1 MVWVPALRGFFAGLI
16 IGECGGLTPR
26 GKIMSIVSMRDM
38 LQAGVHFGHQ
48 TRFWNPKMGQY
59 IFGSRNKVHVIN
71 LEHTVPAFNEALEV
85 LRVEAAKGN
94 QILFVGTKRAAQKIV
109 KEQAER
115 CGMPYVSHRWLGGML
130 TNWKTVCTRIERLK
144 KLEQQE
150 QDGIFDLLPK
160 KEVASTRKEL
170 EKLRMHLNGIKDMPR
185 TPDVMIVVDQRRE
198 LTAIKEAISLN
209 IPVISILDT
218 NCDPD
223 IVDIPIPGNDDSIG
237 SIKLLLNT
245 LGSNIL
251 SGQNQ
256 NID

>member
-1 MVWVPALRGFFAGLI
+1 MATVQLAQLL
-16 IGECGGLTPR
+16 E
-26 GKIMSIVSMRDM
+26 
-38 LQAGVHFGHQ
+38 AGVHFGHKAN
-48 TRFWNPKMGQY
+48 RWNPKMFPY
-59 IFGSRNKVHVIN
+59 IYSERDGIHILDLVQTSQ
-71 LEHTVPAFNEALEV
+71 LLNEASQFV
-85 LRVEAAKGN
+85 NTAAQKDK
-94 QILFVGTKRAAQKIV
+94 IFLFVGTKRQAAAII
-109 KEQAER
+109 EQEAKN
-115 CGMPYVSHRWLGGML
+115 CNSYYVNHRWLGGML

-218 NCDPD
+218 NCNPD

-237 SIKLLLNT
+237 SIKLILKT

>member
-1 MVWVPALRGFFAGLI
+1 MATVQLAQLL
-16 IGECGGLTPR
+16 E
-26 GKIMSIVSMRDM
+26 
-38 LQAGVHFGHQ
+38 AGVHFGHKAN
-48 TRFWNPKMGQY
+48 RWNPKMFPY
-59 IFGSRNKVHVIN
+59 IYSERDGIHILDLVQTSQ
-71 LEHTVPAFNEALEV
+71 LLNEASQFV
-85 LRVEAAKGN
+85 NTAAQKDK
-94 QILFVGTKRAAQKIV
+94 IFLFVGTKRQATAII
-109 KEQAER
+109 EQEAKN
-115 CGMPYVSHRWLGGML
+115 CNSYYMNHRWLGGML

>member
-1 MVWVPALRGFFAGLI
+1 MATVQLAQLL
-16 IGECGGLTPR
+16 E
-26 GKIMSIVSMRDM
+26 
-38 LQAGVHFGHQ
+38 AGVHFGHKAN
-48 TRFWNPKMGQY
+48 RWNPKMFPY
-59 IFGSRNKVHVIN
+59 IYSERDGIHILDLVQTSQ
-71 LEHTVPAFNEALEV
+71 LLNEASQFV
-85 LRVEAAKGN
+85 NTAAQKDK
-94 QILFVGTKRAAQKIV
+94 IFLFVGTKRQATAII
-109 KEQAER
+109 EQEAKN
-115 CGMPYVSHRWLGGML
+115 CNSYYVNHRWLGGML

-223 IVDIPIPGNDDSIG
+223 IVYIPIPGNDDSIG

>member
-1 MVWVPALRGFFAGLI
+1 LQFLLRKSPLA
-16 IGECGGLTPR
+16 
-26 GKIMSIVSMRDM
+26 
-38 LQAGVHFGHQ
+38 
-48 TRFWNPKMGQY
+48 W
-59 IFGSRNKVHVIN
+59 
-71 LEHTVPAFNEALEV
+71 
-85 LRVEAAKGN
+85 
-94 QILFVGTKRAAQKIV
+94 
-109 KEQAER
+109 
-115 CGMPYVSHRWLGGML
+115 WL

>member
-1 MVWVPALRGFFAGLI
+1 MATVQLAQLL
-16 IGECGGLTPR
+16 E
-26 GKIMSIVSMRDM
+26 
-38 LQAGVHFGHQ
+38 AGVHFGHKAN
-48 TRFWNPKMGQY
+48 RWNPKMFPY
-59 IFGSRNKVHVIN
+59 IYSERDGIHILDLVQTSQ
-71 LEHTVPAFNEALEV
+71 LLNEASQFV
-85 LRVEAAKGN
+85 NTAAQKDK
-94 QILFVGTKRAAQKIV
+94 IFLFVGTKRQAAAVI
-109 KEQAER
+109 EQEAKN
-115 CGMPYVSHRWLGGML
+115 CNSYYVNHRWLGGML
-130 TNWKTVCTRIERLK
+130 TNWKTVNTRIERLK

-198 LTAIKEAISLN
+198 LTAIKEAMSLN

-237 SIKLLLNT
+237 SIKLILKT

-251 SGQNQ
+251 SGQTQ
-256 NID
+256 SSD

>member
-1 MVWVPALRGFFAGLI
+1 MATVQLAQLL
-16 IGECGGLTPR
+16 E
-26 GKIMSIVSMRDM
+26 
-38 LQAGVHFGHQ
+38 AGVHFGHKAN
-48 TRFWNPKMGQY
+48 RWNPKMFPY
-59 IFGSRNKVHVIN
+59 IYSERDGIHILDLVQTSQ
-71 LEHTVPAFNEALEV
+71 LLNEASRFV
-85 LRVEAAKGN
+85 NTAAQKDK
-94 QILFVGTKRAAQKIV
+94 IFLFVGTKRQATAII
-109 KEQAER
+109 EQEAKN
-115 CGMPYVSHRWLGGML
+115 CNSYYVNHRWLGGML

>member
-1 MVWVPALRGFFAGLI
+1 MATVQLAQLL
-16 IGECGGLTPR
+16 E
-26 GKIMSIVSMRDM
+26 
-38 LQAGVHFGHQ
+38 AGVHFGHKAN
-48 TRFWNPKMGQY
+48 RWNPKMFPY
-59 IFGSRNKVHVIN
+59 IYSERDGIHILDLVQTSQLLNDASQFVN
-71 LEHTVPAFNEALEV
+71 T
-85 LRVEAAKGN
+85 AAQKEN
-94 QILFVGTKRAAQKIV
+94 IFLFIGTKRQAAAVI
-109 KEQAER
+109 EQEAKN
-115 CGMPYVSHRWLGGML
+115 CNSFYVNHRWLGGML

-160 KEVASTRKEL
+160 KEVSSARKEL
-170 EKLRMHLNGIKDMPR
+170 EKLRLHLNGIKDMPR
-185 TPDVMIVVDQRRE
+185 IPDVVIVVDQRRE

-237 SIKLLLNT
+237 SIKLILRT

-251 SGQNQ
+251 SGQNK
-256 NID
+256 NLDY

>member
-1 MVWVPALRGFFAGLI
+1 MATVQLAQLL
-16 IGECGGLTPR
+16 E
-26 GKIMSIVSMRDM
+26 
-38 LQAGVHFGHQ
+38 AGVHFGHKAN
-48 TRFWNPKMGQY
+48 RWNPKMFPY
-59 IFGSRNKVHVIN
+59 IYSERDGIHILDLVQTSQ
-71 LEHTVPAFNEALEV
+71 LLNEASQFV
-85 LRVEAAKGN
+85 NTAAQKDK
-94 QILFVGTKRAAQKIV
+94 IFLFVGTKRQAAAII
-109 KEQAER
+109 EQEAKN
-115 CGMPYVSHRWLGGML
+115 CNSYYVNHRWLGGML

-223 IVDIPIPGNDDSIG
+223 LVDIPIPGNDDAIR
-237 SIKLLLNT
+237 SIKLILQSLT
-245 LGSNIL
+245 DNIL
-251 SGQNQ
+251 LGQQKSEKFVEN
-256 NID
+256 

>member
-1 MVWVPALRGFFAGLI
+1 MATVQLAQLL
-16 IGECGGLTPR
+16 E
-26 GKIMSIVSMRDM
+26 
-38 LQAGVHFGHQ
+38 AGVHFGHKAN
-48 TRFWNPKMGQY
+48 RWNPKMFPY
-59 IFGSRNKVHVIN
+59 IYSERDGIHILDLVQTSQ
-71 LEHTVPAFNEALEV
+71 LLNEASQFV
-85 LRVEAAKGN
+85 NTAAQKDK
-94 QILFVGTKRAAQKIV
+94 IFLFVGTKRQAAAVI
-109 KEQAER
+109 EQESKN
-115 CGMPYVSHRWLGGML
+115 CNSYYVNHRWLGGML
-130 TNWKTVCTRIERLK
+130 TNWKTVRTRIERLK

-237 SIKLLLNT
+237 SIKLILKT

>member
-1 MVWVPALRGFFAGLI
+1 MATVQLAQLL
-16 IGECGGLTPR
+16 E
-26 GKIMSIVSMRDM
+26 
-38 LQAGVHFGHQ
+38 AGVHFGHKAN
-48 TRFWNPKMGQY
+48 RWNPKMFPY
-59 IFGSRNKVHVIN
+59 IYSERDGIHILDLVQTSQ
-71 LEHTVPAFNEALEV
+71 LLNEASQFV
-85 LRVEAAKGN
+85 NTAAQKDK
-94 QILFVGTKRAAQKIV
+94 IFLFVGTKRQATAII
-109 KEQAER
+109 EQEAKN
-115 CGMPYVSHRWLGGML
+115 CNSYYVNHRWLGGML

-150 QDGIFDLLPK
+150 QDGIFDLLQK

>member
-1 MVWVPALRGFFAGLI
+1 MATVQLAQLL
-16 IGECGGLTPR
+16 E
-26 GKIMSIVSMRDM
+26 
-38 LQAGVHFGHQ
+38 AGVHFGHKAN
-48 TRFWNPKMGQY
+48 RWNPKMFPY
-59 IFGSRNKVHVIN
+59 IYSERDGIHILDLVQTSQ
-71 LEHTVPAFNEALEV
+71 LLNEASQFV
-85 LRVEAAKGN
+85 NTAAQKDK
-94 QILFVGTKRAAQKIV
+94 IFLFVGTKRQATAII
-109 KEQAER
+109 EQEAKN
-115 CGMPYVSHRWLGGML
+115 CNSYYVNHRWLGGML

-150 QDGIFDLLPK
+150 QDGIFNLLPK

>member
-1 MVWVPALRGFFAGLI
+1 MATVQLAQLL
-16 IGECGGLTPR
+16 E
-26 GKIMSIVSMRDM
+26 
-38 LQAGVHFGHQ
+38 AGVHFGHKAN
-48 TRFWNPKMGQY
+48 RWNPKMFPY
-59 IFGSRNKVHVIN
+59 IYSERDGIHILDLVQTSQ
-71 LEHTVPAFNEALEV
+71 LLNEASQFV
-85 LRVEAAKGN
+85 NTAAQKDK
-94 QILFVGTKRAAQKIV
+94 IFLFVGTKRQAAAVI
-109 KEQAER
+109 EQESKN
-115 CGMPYVSHRWLGGML
+115 CNSYYVNHRWLGGML

-237 SIKLLLNT
+237 SIKLILKT

>member
-1 MVWVPALRGFFAGLI
+1 MATVQLAQLL
-16 IGECGGLTPR
+16 E
-26 GKIMSIVSMRDM
+26 
-38 LQAGVHFGHQ
+38 AGVHFGHKAN
-48 TRFWNPKMGQY
+48 RWNPKMFPFIYSERDGIHILDLVQT
-59 IFGSRNKVHVIN
+59 SQ
-71 LEHTVPAFNEALEV
+71 LLNEASQFVNTSAQKE
-85 LRVEAAKGN
+85 K
-94 QILFVGTKRAAQKIV
+94 IFLFVGTKRQAAPII
-109 KEQAER
+109 EQEAKN
-115 CGMPYVSHRWLGGML
+115 CNSYYVNHRWLGGML
-130 TNWKTVCTRIERLK
+130 TNWTTVSTRIERLK

-150 QDGIFDLLPK
+150 QDGIFELLPK
-160 KEVASTRKEL
+160 KEGASAKKEL

-185 TPDVMIVVDQRRE
+185 TPDIMVVVDQRRE

-237 SIKLLLNT
+237 SIKLILQT

-256 NID
+256 NTDN

>member
-1 MVWVPALRGFFAGLI
+1 MATVQLAQLL
-16 IGECGGLTPR
+16 E
-26 GKIMSIVSMRDM
+26 
-38 LQAGVHFGHQ
+38 AGVHFGHKAN
-48 TRFWNPKMGQY
+48 RWNPKMFPY
-59 IFGSRNKVHVIN
+59 IYSERDGIHILDLVQTSQ
-71 LEHTVPAFNEALEV
+71 LLNEASQFV
-85 LRVEAAKGN
+85 NTAAQKDK
-94 QILFVGTKRAAQKIV
+94 IFLFVGTKRQAAAVI
-109 KEQAER
+109 EQEAKN
-115 CGMPYVSHRWLGGML
+115 CNSYYVNHRWLGGML
-130 TNWKTVCTRIERLK
+130 TNWKTVSTRIERLK

-198 LTAIKEAISLN
+198 LTAIKEAMSLN

-237 SIKLLLNT
+237 SIKLILKT

-251 SGQNQ
+251 SGQRQ
-256 NID
+256 SSD

>member
-1 MVWVPALRGFFAGLI
+1 MATVQLAQLL
-16 IGECGGLTPR
+16 E
-26 GKIMSIVSMRDM
+26 
-38 LQAGVHFGHQ
+38 AGVHFGHKAN
-48 TRFWNPKMGQY
+48 RWNPKMFPY
-59 IFGSRNKVHVIN
+59 IYSERDGIHILDLVQTSQ
-71 LEHTVPAFNEALEV
+71 LLNEASQFV
-85 LRVEAAKGN
+85 NTAAQKDK
-94 QILFVGTKRAAQKIV
+94 IFLFVGTKRQAAAVI
-109 KEQAER
+109 EQEAKN
-115 CGMPYVSHRWLGGML
+115 CNSYYVNHRWLGGML
-130 TNWKTVCTRIERLK
+130 TNWKTVRTRIERLK

-237 SIKLLLNT
+237 SIKLLLKT

>member
-1 MVWVPALRGFFAGLI
+1 MADINLAQLL
-16 IGECGGLTPR
+16 E
-26 GKIMSIVSMRDM
+26 
-38 LQAGVHFGHQ
+38 AGVHFGHKAN
-48 TRFWNPKMGQY
+48 RWNPKMFPY
-59 IFGSRNKVHVIN
+59 IYSERDGIHILDLVQTSQ
-71 LEHTVPAFNEALEV
+71 LLNEASQFV
-85 LRVEAAKGN
+85 NTAAQKDK
-94 QILFVGTKRAAQKIV
+94 IFLFVGTKRQAAAVI
-109 KEQAER
+109 EQESKN
-115 CGMPYVSHRWLGGML
+115 CNSYYVNHRWLGGML
-130 TNWKTVCTRIERLK
+130 TNWKTVRTRIERLK

-237 SIKLLLNT
+237 SIKLILKT

>member
-1 MVWVPALRGFFAGLI
+1 MATVQLAQLL
-16 IGECGGLTPR
+16 E
-26 GKIMSIVSMRDM
+26 
-38 LQAGVHFGHQ
+38 AGVHFGHKAN
-48 TRFWNPKMGQY
+48 RWNPKMFPY
-59 IFGSRNKVHVIN
+59 IYSERDGIHILDLVQTSQ
-71 LEHTVPAFNEALEV
+71 LLNEASQFV
-85 LRVEAAKGN
+85 NTAAQKDK
-94 QILFVGTKRAAQKIV
+94 IFLFVGTKRQATAII
-109 KEQAER
+109 EQEAKN
-115 CGMPYVSHRWLGGML
+115 CNSYYVNHRWLGGML

-223 IVDIPIPGNDDSIG
+223 IVDIPIPGNDSIG